1 MEPASILPAYM
12 AELKAQNN
20 IRVLV
25 HHDRRIVCQIDCVG
39 GTGTVEVLPLFSG
52 MVLQFLSFR
61 CKSFHPSEIKEMGD
75 CLKIN
80 YWELLYKGWFTL
92 PTTLHRLTVHLWQSG
107 TSRGKG
113 VIYSMGHG
121 TLGGAMPHFSV
132 PNKWRLKPKCI
143 VLIIKQN

>member
-1 MEPASILPAYM
+1 M

-25 HHDRRIVCQIDCVG
+25 HHDRRIVYQIDCVG
-39 GTGTVEVLPLFSG
+39 GTGTVEVLPLFPG

-92 PTTLHRLTVHLWQSG
+92 PTTLHRLTVHLWQSENQQRERSHILNG
-107 TSRGKG
+107 AWHAGRCHAPFFSSQQMEIKTEMYRSYNQTKLNR
-113 VIYSMGHG
+113 
-121 TLGGAMPHFSV
+121 TLC
-132 PNKWRLKPKCI
+132 R
-143 VLIIKQN
+143 